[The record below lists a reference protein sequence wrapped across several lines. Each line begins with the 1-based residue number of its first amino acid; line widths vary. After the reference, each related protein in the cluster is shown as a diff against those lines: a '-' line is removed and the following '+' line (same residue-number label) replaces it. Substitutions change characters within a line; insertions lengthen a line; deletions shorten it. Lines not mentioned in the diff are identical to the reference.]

1 MVKGRIMAQGRY
13 ATVYE
18 WDEGTVLKLF
28 REEFPTQLAKR
39 EFLATRL
46 AFEEGLSV
54 PEPHEVVTVKGRS
67 GLVLDLVDGPSMQ
80 DRLDASPRRRID
92 VVTGNA
98 GRLASIHAE
107 LHRLSIPRLPSQ
119 RSRLEEDLTRARG
132 VDRTTRDALL
142 YILGDLPDGDA
153 LCHGDLHP
161 RNVIMT
167 PTGPAV
173 IDWQMACRG
182 NPAADVA
189 RSLLVME
196 AGSEWDSAAVRE
208 LRRAFR
214 NAYLHKYC
222 FGARIWPEDVHRW
235 RVVVAA
241 SRLAEAFPGEEA
253 WLLHVVREATGRR

>member
-1 MVKGRIMAQGRY
+1 MTFPPHMAK
-13 ATVYE
+13 V
-18 WDEGTVLKLF
+18 
-28 REEFPTQLAKR
+28 
-39 EFLATRL
+39 EFLSTRL
-46 AFEEGLSV
+46 AFEAGLHV

-67 GLVLDLVDGPSMQ
+67 GLVMDLVEGPSMQ

-92 VVTGNA
+92 VVTGVA

-107 LHRLSIPRLPSQ
+107 LHQLSIPRLPSQ
-119 RSRLEEDLTRARG
+119 RRRFEEDLARAPRLDGATRNA
-132 VDRTTRDALL
+132 VLS
-142 YILGDLPDGDA
+142 ILEDLPDGDA

-161 RNVIMT
+161 RNVILT
-167 PTGPAV
+167 PSGPAV

-196 AGSEWDSAAVRE
+196 AGSEWDSARVRE
-208 LRRAFR
+208 LRRGFR

-222 FGARIWPEDVHRW
+222 FATRSWPEDVRRW
-235 RVVVAA
+235 RALVAA